1 MVFSHTFSDKTE
13 ARIERLSKFA
23 LYFSDGNVYQL
34 LPLAEEYQVAEVKK
48 RCEEFLLT
56 KPGSMELLVTAQ
68 CYNLTSLLQKC
79 IEFARTKSFA
89 ELQSDP
95 YYKTLEP
102 ENLIQILTLRVQDLE
117 SRIESSK
124 RAASERDAKLY
135 GCINELATG
144 YGNFCTECKS
154 RKVNEQCF
162 NCLKMFRDKVQ
173 KKCEEAKV
181 IRQNLNL

>member
-1 MVFSHTFSDKTE
+1 MVSSYTLSDKAGTRVLISLFIFSD
-13 ARIERLSKFA
+13 
-23 LYFSDGNVYQL
+23 DNVYQL

-102 ENLIQILTLRVQDLE
+102 DNLIQILTLRVQDLE
-117 SRIESSK
+117 SRVESSK

-144 YGNFCTECKS
+144 YGNFCTDCKS

-173 KKCEEAKV
+173 KKCEEAKI

>member
-1 MVFSHTFSDKTE
+1 MHFG
-13 ARIERLSKFA
+13 IL
-23 LYFSDGNVYQL
+23 DGNVYQL
-34 LPLAEEYQVAEVKK
+34 LPLAEEYQVTEVKK

-56 KPGSMELLVTAQ
+56 KPGNMELLVTAQ
-68 CYNLTSLLQKC
+68 CYNLIQLTQKC
-79 IEFARTKSFA
+79 IECVRTKSFA
-89 ELQSDP
+89 ELQADP
-95 YYKTLEP
+95 YYKSLEP

-117 SRIESSK
+117 SRVESSK